1 MIRFWSS
8 DTWISEELNAS
19 DLAML
24 SEIELAAMVRL
35 MEGLA
40 VSGAEPVWN

>member
-8 DTWISEELNAS
+8 DTWISEELSAS

-35 MEGLA
+35 MERIA
-40 VSGAEPVWN
+40 ESGAEPEWN